1 MKKIFA
7 FLLLA
12 CIGLTALS
20 GCGTSKI
27 PFNGMLDTDTDKVY
41 QLGDSKEKFDDAFG
55 TSKFDETSNEYS
67 YLSGIL
73 TVVFDENE
81 CASEIESS
89 GKSNRF
95 EFCNF
100 SFDNPIKEIE
110 GRYEKFDEA
119 TGYIFY
125 TIYYDEKG
133 NTCSLYDSKYSAQ
146 LMVRD
151 GDLDVIDLQDGEY
164 VHYTI
169 RIED

>member
-67 YLSGIL
+67 YISGIL
-73 TVVFDENE
+73 TVVFDEN
-81 CASEIESS
+81 
-89 GKSNRF
+89 
-95 EFCNF
+95 
-100 SFDNPIKEIE
+100 
-110 GRYEKFDEA
+110 
-119 TGYIFY
+119 
-125 TIYYDEKG
+125 
-133 NTCSLYDSKYSAQ
+133 
-146 LMVRD
+146 
-151 GDLDVIDLQDGEY
+151 
-164 VHYTI
+164 
-169 RIED
+169 